1 MDMGVPARP
10 CVPPTEAI
18 TRCCVEQDVDET
30 ADVVATSDSTRCKFA
45 DPNGYLE
52 WRGRGPRSLDAC

>member
-30 ADVVATSDSTRCKFA
+30 ADVVATSDSTRCKLPTPTA
-45 DPNGYLE
+45 I
-52 WRGRGPRSLDAC
+52 